1 MTVSDEL
8 QTKQKPTFM

>member
-1 MTVSDEL
+1 VTVSDEL